1 MSVYGRSQN
10 LVYNF
15 LNLNDRK
22 TLLTLNILEYEP
34 LKNHTTMHTGGA
46 ARYFLKCAT
55 LDDIKNGLAFAK
67 TKKLEVLVLGGGSNI
82 LISDQGFSG
91 VVLHLETKELSI
103 ESDGMVTASAGI
115 NWSSLVETC
124 CQKGLSGMEALAGI
138 PGLVGATPIQNVG
151 AYGQEVSHLILNVQA
166 LDKVSLKTITFS
178 ASECQFGYRQS
189 RFKTS
194 DLDQFIITSVIFQL
208 SPNLR
213 PHPRYDELK
222 VSLEA
227 DTRWSKASRLE
238 QITLMKEHV
247 LRLRASKG
255 MLLDPND
262 PDSRSV
268 GSFFINP
275 VVAQSTKEKI
285 ELIVS
290 KENVT
295 RPFVAHPS
303 SNGQWKLSAAWLI
316 ENSGIHRG
324 QTLSGARVSTKH
336 VLALTNPGQAST
348 RDILALADLINSSV
362 EKKFGI
368 RLEREPVIIS

>member
-1 MSVYGRSQN
+1 MN
-10 LVYNF
+10 
-15 LNLNDRK
+15 
-22 TLLTLNILEYEP
+22 
-34 LKNHTTMHTGGA
+34 TGGP
-46 ARYFLKCAT
+46 ARYFLRCET

-67 TKKLEVLVLGGGSNI
+67 TKKLGVLVLGGGSNV
-82 LISDQGFSG
+82 LISDHGFSG

-103 ESDGMVTASAGI
+103 GNDGIVIASAGI
-115 NWSSLVETC
+115 NWSNLVENC

-151 AYGQEVSHLILNVQA
+151 AYGQEVSNLILKVYA
-166 LDKVSLKTITFS
+166 LDKVSLKTITFT
-178 ASECQFGYRQS
+178 ADECQFGYRRS

-208 SPNLR
+208 SPNLH
-213 PHPRYDELK
+213 PHPRYEELK
-222 VSLEA
+222 VSIEA
-227 DTRWSKASRLE
+227 DARWSKADRLQ
-238 QITLMKEHV
+238 QITLMTEHV

-255 MLLDPND
+255 MLLDAHD
-262 PDSRSV
+262 LDSRSV

-275 VVAQSTKEKI
+275 LVTQSTKEKI

-290 KENVT
+290 EAAVT

-303 SNGQWKLSAAWLI
+303 PNGQWKLSAAWLI

-324 QTLSGARVSTKH
+324 QTLNGARVSTKH

-348 RDILALADLINSSV
+348 KDILELADLINSSV

>member
-1 MSVYGRSQN
+1 MN
-10 LVYNF
+10 
-15 LNLNDRK
+15 
-22 TLLTLNILEYEP
+22 
-34 LKNHTTMHTGGA
+34 TGGP
-46 ARYFLKCAT
+46 ARYYLKCVT
-55 LDDIKNGLAFAK
+55 IDDIRNGLAFAK
-67 TKKLEVLVLGGGSNI
+67 TKKLGVLVLGGGSNI
-82 LISDQGFSG
+82 LISDHGFSG
-91 VVLHLETKELSI
+91 IVLHVATEELSI
-103 ESDGMVTASAGI
+103 GSDGIIQASAGI
-115 NWSSLVETC
+115 TWSSLVEKC

-151 AYGQEVSHLILNVQA
+151 AYGQEVSNLILKVQA
-166 LDKVSLKTITFS
+166 LDKVSLKTVTFTGT
-178 ASECQFGYRQS
+178 ECQFGYRQS

-194 DLDQFIITSVIFQL
+194 DLDQFIIISVVFQL
-208 SPNLR
+208 SPSLC
-213 PHPRYDELK
+213 PDPRYEELK

-227 DTRWSKASRLE
+227 DPRWSKATRFE
-238 QITLMKEHV
+238 QLNLMKEHV

-290 KENVT
+290 KEKVT
-295 RPFVAHPS
+295 RPFVAHSS

-324 QTLSGARVSTKH
+324 QTLNGARVSTKH

-368 RLEREPVIIS
+368 RLEREPVIVS